1 MNLTEFYSYN
11 YIDDVMI
18 RFTYHS
24 TGIEGNTLTL
34 GETTSI
40 LMYGTLPASQK
51 TRSLRE
57 IYEVRNHRDAF
68 EYMLDSAEHDLPI
81 NIALIKK
88 LHYLLTKDTVYDAG
102 EFKENSNYIKGADFE
117 TADPSQVPILMQ
129 QWCDNLNYQLQ
140 HANSFDDKLR
150 IILAMHVQFEQYHPF
165 SDGNGRTARIFIN
178 YLLMKMRQPLLII
191 ARQDRSKYIS
201 YLQNNDIDSLFD
213 YAKQKLTQEQKRLH
227 AFQVESQKQRKFENK
242 SALINKIT
250 DKI

>member
-1 MNLTEFYSYN
+1 MNLTEFYSHD

-40 LMYGTLPASQK
+40 LLYKTLPASQK

-57 IYEVRNHRDAF
+57 IYEVSNHRETFA
-68 EYMLDSAEHDLPI
+68 YMLDSAEHDLPV

-88 LHYLLTKDTVYDAG
+88 LQYLLTKDTVYNAG
-102 EFKENSNYIKGADFE
+102 EFKETSNYIKGADFE
-117 TADPSQVPILMQ
+117 TADPSQVPMLMQ

-150 IILAMHVQFEQYHPF
+150 IILAMHIQFEQYHPF
-165 SDGNGRTARIFIN
+165 SDGNGRTGRILIN
-178 YLLMKMRQPLLII
+178 YLLIKMKQPLLII

-201 YLQNNDIDSLFD
+201 YLQNNDIDGLFN

-227 AFQVESQKQRKFENK
+227 TFQVESKKQSDFENR
-242 SALINKIT
+242 SE
-250 DKI
+250 